1 MQIFFL
7 NSKSYRATQR
17 VVVES
22 MDVELWIRKNGVPE
36 GRLHM
41 WVFNHVELVFLT
53 PIVQRSTV
61 NMCKE
66 TLSVGP
72 GIHLRY

>member
-1 MQIFFL
+1 ML
-7 NSKSYRATQR
+7 L
-17 VVVES
+17 VES
-22 MDVELWIRKNGVPE
+22 MDVELWIQKNGVPE

-41 WVFNHVELVFLT
+41 WVFNHVELVLLT

-61 NMCKE
+61 KMCKE
-66 TLSVGP
+66 TLSIGP